1 MDKDTITDC
10 AIAFCERLKE
20 GGLKP
25 MLYTGVR
32 MQTLDMQRVQD
43 YPMWLA
49 LYSDTM
55 SYPYWMSYWQYSC
68 TGRVPGVA
76 GDVDLNI
83 FLTGSK
89 FMGDE

>member
-1 MDKDTITDC
+1 
-10 AIAFCERLKE
+10 
-20 GGLKP
+20 
-25 MLYTGVR
+25 
-32 MQTLDMQRVQD
+32 
-43 YPMWLA
+43 
-49 LYSDTM
+49 
-55 SYPYWMSYWQYSC
+55 MSYWQYSC